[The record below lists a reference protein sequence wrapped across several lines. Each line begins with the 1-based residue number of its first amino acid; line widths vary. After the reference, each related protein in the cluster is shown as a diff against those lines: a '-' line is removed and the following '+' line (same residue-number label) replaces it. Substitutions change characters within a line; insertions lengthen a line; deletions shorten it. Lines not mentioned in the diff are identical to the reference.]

1 MMTLEA
7 PVLGIPVSIETDS
20 FTVLG
25 LADSSFGPW
34 RELPAALVEPG
45 GVSLRFV
52 VSQDLADERLEI
64 RYERHGA
71 TRIELLGAARGWAD
85 SATRRADVAVSPDL
99 LQRPEQLR
107 YQVVEAAVLFLLT
120 GPNRFPVHASG
131 VMKDGV
137 ALLLAGRSGAGK
149 STLAWLA
156 GEAGWDVLSDD
167 IVYVQTQPSW
177 RLWAGG
183 AARTYL
189 AAGAE
194 QFIAALGSHRAVLRD
209 GRGSKYALGR
219 PLPRPPL
226 AGRAI
231 LCLLERGAAV
241 GFEPVPRD
249 AALAALIGA
258 PEPGFDVFPAMAARA
273 LGPLA
278 ERAVRLETAAD
289 PRDVVPE
296 LDEILRHFFPDAAI

>member
-1 MMTLEA
+1 MMTLDT
-7 PVLGIPVSIETDS
+7 PVLGIPVRIETDS
-20 FTVLG
+20 PAVLG
-25 LADSSFGPW
+25 LADSSFGAW
-34 RELPAALVEPG
+34 RELPAPLVETA
-45 GVSLRFV
+45 GVLLRFT
-52 VSQDLADERLEI
+52 VSQELAGVQPDIHYR
-64 RYERHGA
+64 RHGT
-71 TRIELLGAARGWAD
+71 TRVELLGAVRGWAD
-85 SATRRADVAVSPDL
+85 TAARRAEVGISPAL
-99 LQRPEQLR
+99 LERPEQLR
-107 YQVVEAAVLFLLT
+107 YQVVEATVLFLLT

-131 VMKDGV
+131 VVKNGV
-137 ALLLAGRSGAGK
+137 ALLFAGRSGAGK

-167 IVYVQTQPSW
+167 IVYVQSQPSW

-194 QFIAALGSHRAVLRD
+194 QFIPALHSHQAVLRD
-209 GRGSKYALGR
+209 SRGSKYALGR

-226 AGRAI
+226 AERAI
-231 LCLLERGAAV
+231 LCLLERGQTV
-241 GFEPVPRD
+241 GFTPVTRD
-249 AALAALIGA
+249 AALASLVGA

-273 LGPLA
+273 LGLLA

-296 LDEILRHFFPDAAI
+296 LDEILRHFFPAAAI